1 MTATTEAPSRPL
13 LPIASG
19 KRTFAA
25 VRALMRPNRGL
36 AAIAMITLVGA
47 TAVSLLTA
55 PILGRIVDLVVTGH
69 GPDSLILPIGLLAGI
84 AIVAGIGT
92 AIGVAMVGRLGENVV
107 AALRER
113 FVERA
118 LRLPLERVE
127 QAGSGDLTS
136 RVTSDVTE
144 VTKVVRDALPNFLR
158 SALMI
163 VLTLGGLAILD
174 WRFLLAALLAMPIQL
189 HTVRWYVGRAIPL
202 YAAHREAVGTVHHRL
217 LDTAGG
223 APTVRA
229 FHLAD
234 SHTGKIRQASET
246 ALELAL
252 RGIRLLTGFFARLNL
267 AEYVGLTAVLA
278 TGFWLVNA
286 DAVTIGTTT
295 AAALYF
301 HNLFN
306 PINTALM
313 LVDDAQSAGAS
324 LARLVGVT
332 DLAPEPEPGEEHVAS
347 DAAVKATALRYAFVP
362 GHDVLRDIDLDL
374 QPSERVALIGA
385 SGAGKTT
392 LAKLL
397 AGVHTPTGGSIT
409 VGGLRLDELG
419 PAAARR
425 AVALIS
431 QEVHVFAGPLVDD
444 LRLAKPDATDEE
456 LRSALV
462 TVGALDWA
470 SALPDGLATV
480 VGTGGHKLTA
490 TQAQQ
495 LALARLVLAGPPIAI
510 LDEATAD
517 AGSAGSRELEASAD
531 AALSGRTA
539 LVVAHRLTQAV
550 NADRVIVLDNGRII
564 ESGSHTQL
572 LDAGGHYAELWRAW
586 SAGRGG

>member
-1 MTATTEAPSRPL
+1 MMATTEAPSRPL

-19 KRTFAA
+19 KRTLAT
-25 VRALMRPNRGL
+25 VRALLRPNRGL
-36 AAIAMITLVGA
+36 AVIAMITLVGA

-55 PILGRIVDLVVTGH
+55 PILGRIVDLVVAGET
-69 GPDSLILPIGLLAGI
+69 PDSLVVPVGLLAGV
-84 AIVAGIGT
+84 ALVAGVGT
-92 AIGVAMVGRLGENVV
+92 AIGVALVGRLGENMV

-136 RVTSDVTE
+136 RVTSDVTM
-144 VTKVVRDALPNFLR
+144 VTKVVRDALPHFLR

-174 WRFLLAALLAMPIQL
+174 WRFLLAALLSMPIQL

-202 YAAHREAVGTVHHRL
+202 YAAHREAVGAVHHRL

-374 QPSERVALIGA
+374 QPGERVALIGA

-431 QEVHVFAGPLVDD
+431 QEVHVFAGPLADD
-444 LRLAKPDATDEE
+444 LRLAKQDATDEE
-456 LRSALV
+456 LRGALA

-495 LALARLVLAGPPIAI
+495 LALARLVLADPPIAI

>member
-1 MTATTEAPSRPL
+1 MATTEAPTRPL

-19 KRTFAA
+19 KRTLAT
-25 VRALMRPNRGL
+25 VRALLRPNRGL
-36 AAIAMITLVGA
+36 AVIAMITLVGA

-55 PILGRIVDLVVTGH
+55 PILGRIVDLVVAGET
-69 GPDSLILPIGLLAGI
+69 PDSLVVPVGLLAGV
-84 AIVAGIGT
+84 ALVAGVGT
-92 AIGVAMVGRLGENVV
+92 AIGVALVGRLGENMV

-136 RVTSDVTE
+136 RVTSDVTM
-144 VTKVVRDALPNFLR
+144 VTKVVRDALPHFLR

-174 WRFLLAALLAMPIQL
+174 WRFLLAALLSMPIQL

-332 DLAPEPEPGEEHVAS
+332 DLAPEPEPGKEHVAS

-374 QPSERVALIGA
+374 QPGERVALIGA

-431 QEVHVFAGPLVDD
+431 QEVHVFAGPLADD
-444 LRLAKPDATDEE
+444 LRLAKQDATDEE
-456 LRSALV
+456 LRGALA

-470 SALPDGLATV
+470 CALSDGLATV

-495 LALARLVLAGPPIAI
+495 LALARLVLADPPIAI